1 MSYALYL
8 LGYLVVIGGLCYA
21 ATLMHVPTHWI
32 VAGALVLLGLAILS
46 GVKAARQKD
55 PVR

>member
-21 ATLMHVPTHWI
+21 AMLMHVPTHWI

-55 PVR
+55 PVQ